1 MLASYKVIIHW
12 YIAIKIIEGH
22 NNTEMGSYPDTNL
35 KCLTSSHLS
44 KAGVFT
50 MQFVIS
56 GGISSEYKSGSPSQ

>member
-1 MLASYKVIIHW
+1 MLASYKVIHW
-12 YIAIKIIEGH
+12 YIAINIIEGH

-35 KCLTSSHLS
+35 KCLASRHLS

-56 GGISSEYKSGSPSQ
+56 VGISSEYKSGSQSQ